1 MYRHVLIMSLKYKEK
16 KKKGTGTALLEIEA
30 DRMPLFGFQTYQTDS
45 LNKGSNTWPCEYQP
59 QT

>member
-1 MYRHVLIMSLKYKEK
+1 MSLKYKEK
-16 KKKGTGTALLEIEA
+16 KKKEQVQACLEIEA

>member
-1 MYRHVLIMSLKYKEK
+1 MSLKYKEK
-16 KKKGTGTALLEIEA
+16 KKKSTKEQVQACLEIEV